1 MVPPPRGCGWQTTAA
16 ATAEVVARRI
26 PSSDPCATGIVTRP
40 DGDSG
45 ADIAATVSL
54 RLTRNDN
61 DGHTGLGRP
70 LAAAAPNAAVVP
82 SSPTSPSPV
91 CPKHQAVL
99 LPTPVI
105 TTAVPAASPAERRFF
120 PVKQRGGL
128 GTPFAA
134 GNDGSSG

>member
-1 MVPPPRGCGWQTTAA
+1 TLLFMVPPPRGCGWQTTAA
-16 ATAEVVARRI
+16 ATAEVGARRI

-54 RLTRNDN
+54 RN

-82 SSPTSPSPV
+82 SSPMSPSPV
-91 CPKHQAVL
+91 CPKHQAFL
-99 LPTPVI
+99 LPN
-105 TTAVPAASPAERRFF
+105 ACHYNRRASGLSGGAPAFSP
-120 PVKQRGGL
+120 
-128 GTPFAA
+128 
-134 GNDGSSG
+134 